1 MSLTPNQ
8 ETFVQKMVEGF
19 SQRESYRLAYNCDKW
34 KDSSVDTEASKL
46 FNTPKILQRYNELKE
61 ELKERSF
68 YTVEKANEDLEWLK
82 VKAREDIERKG
93 LRQANANAYLGATK
107 QQIELNG
114 ITIKEAKQD
123 INNTFKFELVGAF
136 DEDSSE

>member
-1 MSLTPNQ
+1 MSLTPKQ
-8 ETFVQKMVEGF
+8 EMFINKLIEGY
-19 SQRESYRLAYNCDKW
+19 SQREAYKLSYNAENMKDNTIDRKAY
-34 KDSSVDTEASKL
+34 EL
-46 FNTPKILQRYNELKE
+46 FNKDYMRARYEELKE

-68 YTVEKANEDLEWLK
+68 YTVEKANQDLEWLK